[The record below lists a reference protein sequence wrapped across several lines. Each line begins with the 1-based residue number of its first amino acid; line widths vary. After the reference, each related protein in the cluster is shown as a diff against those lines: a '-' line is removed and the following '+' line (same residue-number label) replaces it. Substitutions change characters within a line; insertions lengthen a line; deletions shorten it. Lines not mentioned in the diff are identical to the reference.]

1 MRKPFRAALCLAAL
15 VCAACFASESRV
27 LAQSTP
33 ALPTVRVATQAFDDM
48 IAMLYAQRQG
58 WFQRAGLDVQVER
71 QTTSGAAIGA
81 AILGGTFDIGKM
93 GLSDVIQA
101 HEKGVPFVIVAPA
114 GIYDSTKPTVGL
126 LVAKDGP
133 IFTGKDLN
141 GKIVGQTSLGDI
153 GTVTLDA
160 WMDKNGGDWH
170 SIRYVEMPMSAIPA
184 AIESARIDAGGSLEP
199 VLAQALA
206 SGKYRLISTYSAVA
220 PTFLYAVWVASRDW
234 ADKHRAI
241 VKNLA
246 AVLTQSAT
254 YTNAH
259 PGETAQLL
267 SDFSGIPLERIQSMP
282 RITIGTT
289 LRASLVQPVID
300 AAVRSHTIAHSFPAK
315 EILDADT
322 ATK

>member
-1 MRKPFRAALCLAAL
+1 
-15 VCAACFASESRV
+15 
-27 LAQSTP
+27 
-33 ALPTVRVATQAFDDM
+33 LPTVRVATQAFDDM
-48 IAMLYAQRQG
+48 TAMLYAQRMG

-101 HEKGVPFVIVAPA
+101 HEKGIPFVVIAPA
-114 GIYDSTKPTVGL
+114 GIYTSTAPVVGL
-126 LVAKDGP
+126 LVLKDGP

-153 GTVTLDA
+153 GSVTLDA
-160 WMDKNGGDWH
+160 WMDKNGGDWR

-184 AIESARIDAGGSLEP
+184 AIEAGRLDAGGSLEP

-206 SGKYRLISTYSAVA
+206 SGKFRLMSTYSAVA
-220 PTFLYAVWVASRDW
+220 PTFPYAAWVTTRDW

-241 VKNLA
+241 VKTLA
-246 AVLTQSAT
+246 AVLAQSAT

-259 PGETAQLL
+259 HAETAQLL
-267 SDFSGIPLERIQSMP
+267 SDFSGIPLATIQSMP

-289 LRASLVQPVID
+289 LRASQIQPVIE
-300 AAVRSHTIAHSFPAK
+300 AAVRSHTIAHTFPAA
-315 EILDADT
+315 EILEADT

>member
-1 MRKPFRAALCLAAL
+1 
-15 VCAACFASESRV
+15 
-27 LAQSTP
+27 
-33 ALPTVRVATQAFDDM
+33 M
-48 IAMLYAQRQG
+48 IAMLYAQRMG
-58 WFQRAGLDVQVER
+58 WFQKAGLDVQVAR

-101 HEKGVPFVIVAPA
+101 HEKGIPLVVIAPA

-126 LVAKDGP
+126 LVLKDGP

-141 GKIVGQTSLGDI
+141 GKVVGQTSLGDI

-160 WMDKNGGDWH
+160 WMDKNGGDWR
-170 SIRYVEMPMSAIPA
+170 SVRYVELPMSAIPA
-184 AIESARIDAGGSLEP
+184 AIEAGRLDAGGSLEP

-206 SGKYRLISTYSAVA
+206 TGKYRLISTYSAVA
-220 PTFLYAVWVASRDW
+220 PTFLYAVWVTSRDW

-241 VKNLA
+241 IKTLA
-246 AVLTQSAT
+246 TVLTQSAT

-259 PGETAQLL
+259 PAETAPLL

-282 RITIGTT
+282 RITIGTA
-289 LRASLVQPVID
+289 LRASLVQPVIE
-300 AAVRSHTIAHSFPAK
+300 AAVRSHTITHTFPAE

-322 ATK
+322 MTK